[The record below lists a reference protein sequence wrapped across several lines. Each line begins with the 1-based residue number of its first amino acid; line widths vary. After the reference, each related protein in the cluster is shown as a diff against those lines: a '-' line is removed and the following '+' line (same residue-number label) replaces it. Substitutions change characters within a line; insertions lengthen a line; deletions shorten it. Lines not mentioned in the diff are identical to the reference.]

1 MVSYVC
7 RRKGPS
13 EQSSVREG
21 ERVGEWVEKT
31 HLRELAEPLSRRQ
44 VDPIP
49 RRVLDVLQL
58 GDGLGVFG
66 VVRECDV
73 MPVRF
78 QALDEILAEV
88 ARASHAQDLH
98 RPQPIVET
106 HARATVPLSLQARA
120 LARST
125 MFPFGKLIC
134 QGALF
139 DCPKRARA
147 WGVRRLVPL
156 SISGIAEGNAE
167 GRRRAVISDSRPQ
180 AFHRAPRL
188 VSSQPRATGLEKRL
202 EQRCPVWHVT
212 NIWAPPWGPGS
223 T

>member
-21 ERVGEWVEKT
+21 ERVGEGVEKT

-49 RRVLDVLQL
+49 RRVLSVLQL

-66 VVRECDV
+66 VVRERNV
-73 MPVRF
+73 VPVRI

-106 HARATVPLSLQARA
+106 HARATVPPRPASARA
-120 LARST
+120 RSIDDVSIWKT
-125 MFPFGKLIC
+125 
-134 QGALF
+134 QGAPSF

-156 SISGIAEGNAE
+156 SISWERDCRRQ
-167 GRRRAVISDSRPQ
+167 RRRQEAGSDQ
-180 AFHRAPRL
+180 
-188 VSSQPRATGLEKRL
+188 
-202 EQRCPVWHVT
+202 
-212 NIWAPPWGPGS
+212 
-223 T
+223 

>member
-156 SISGIAEGNAE
+156 SISGGA
-167 GRRRAVISDSRPQ
+167 
-180 AFHRAPRL
+180 RL
-188 VSSQPRATGLEKRL
+188 QKATQKAG
-202 EQRCPVWHVT
+202 
-212 NIWAPPWGPGS
+212 GG
-223 T
+223 